1 MKGICSRLGKNDFM
15 VRFALNN
22 GSGFQ
27 KIRVMICE
35 HCTRFGTKQSCLKS
49 EGDLSGQIADC
60 IINILIYSVLKLVK
74 FNISR

>member
-1 MKGICSRLGKNDFM
+1 M

-22 GSGFQ
+22 GSGLQ
-27 KIRVMICE
+27 KIRVMIGE
-35 HCTRFGTKQSCLKS
+35 HCTRLGTKQSCLKS